1 MTISRRALLC
11 GSTATLFAASVRCEM
26 FKKSR
31 SPDPGT
37 EIAPAPASSPAAQTQ
52 VSRIKPQQG
61 ASPLVLA
68 KKRLAQLRA
77 DALLV
82 WDTERWTLTTRI
94 PLEKPQAVG
103 TLPDGSL
110 LAIERP
116 AAQKGLARVH
126 VVPPAGA
133 ARAYQG
139 SLTTSAARAY
149 VLPGA
154 GADEFLLDSPDLRA
168 HLIRYRLMPGGMVLG
183 DDDYPLDPNDHKALA
198 ALPGGRVVLASSH
211 GLSLVRVPGGAQHF
225 RPADEALAI
234 VHLAAGPGA
243 DQVWVTNP
251 PDQLRLL
258 ALGTPVRTLQTVR
271 TGPGSLV
278 HMHAAGDTVAV
289 LSVVEPD
296 GGGAPRFTLTT
307 YGPAGEKRWQTP
319 VELPQPTPETFV
331 AVGEGAVAVGGPERV
346 QVWSLADGR
355 PRALTPG

>member
-37 EIAPAPASSPAAQTQ
+37 ETAPPPQTQ
-52 VSRIKPQQG
+52 VTRLKPQQG

-68 KKRLAQLRA
+68 RKRLAQLRA

-82 WDTERWTLTTRI
+82 WDTERWALTTRI

-103 TLPDGSL
+103 SLPDGSL
-110 LAIERP
+110 IAIENP
-116 AAQKGLARVH
+116 AAHKGLARVH
-126 VVPPAGA
+126 VLPPVGA

-139 SLTTSAARAY
+139 SLTTSAVRAF

-168 HLIRYRLMPGGMVLG
+168 HLVHYRLMPGGMVLG
-183 DDDYPLDPNDHKALA
+183 DDDYEMAPNDHKALA
-198 ALPGGRVVLASSH
+198 PLPGGRVVCASSH
-211 GLSLVRVPGGAQHF
+211 GVSVIRVPGGAQHF

-234 VHLAAGPGA
+234 VHLAPGPGA

-251 PDQLRLL
+251 PDHLRLL
-258 ALGTPVRTLQTVR
+258 ALGTPVKTLQTVR
-271 TGPGSLV
+271 TGPGLIL
-278 HMHAAGDTVAV
+278 HMHAAGDAVAV
-289 LSVVEPD
+289 LTAVEPD
-296 GGGAPRFTLTT
+296 GGGAPRFTLTA
-307 YGPAGEKRWQTP
+307 YGPGGEKRWQTP
-319 VELPQPTPETFV
+319 VEQPQPTPETFV
-331 AVGEGAVAVGGPERV
+331 AVGEGAVAVGGTERV
-346 QVWSLADGR
+346 QVFGLADGKPR
-355 PRALTPG
+355 PLTPG